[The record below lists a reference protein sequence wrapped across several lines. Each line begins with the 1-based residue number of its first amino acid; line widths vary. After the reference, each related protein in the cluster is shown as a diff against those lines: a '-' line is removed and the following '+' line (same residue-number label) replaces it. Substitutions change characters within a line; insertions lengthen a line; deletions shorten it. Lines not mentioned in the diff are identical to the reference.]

1 MVGVFRMSKERL
13 KEISYNVGYS
23 ANDYDNVL
31 IKEEDYLWLRKQ
43 AERVGELEYEKAYL
57 LQLGKVMQKKIN
69 EEEHQ
74 NKRYREAIGAIEDL
88 YNQLNDNAEIVDGI
102 MMVVRKT
109 VKALEELK

>member
-13 KEISYNVGYS
+13 GEISYNVGYS

-43 AERVGELEYEKAYL
+43 AERLQELEEAAETDGSAFYSLEKMFMDL
-57 LQLGKVMQKKIN
+57 
-69 EEEHQ
+69 EEQ
-74 NKRYREAIGAIEDL
+74 NKSYREVIGAIEDL